1 MSEEKKDGSAGNA
14 GSPEGLVGDNPPN
27 PNDLGGD
34 NLGKDGGK
42 SSSTDKNE
50 INMDDYIEK
59 SQYKEAEKKI
69 SEQGEELGN
78 NRKFLKEISPL
89 LDKLRDKPEIIEA
102 IVDGKID
109 ATLAQAAL
117 DGKISISD
125 ANEVNQ
131 AHKEIKKDLG
141 KKEYEKTSSEEIE
154 KMVADRVEST
164 LAEKTK
170 ELKGMITK
178 SDSKRDYED
187 KTNVFIKNTSDY
199 GKYAKDIND
208 WLEKHPDQYDISIAY
223 EAVKG
228 REVISAAAKEEEIK
242 EAEAAKELAGNAS
255 GGSSQG
261 GKVSEDKD
269 LADQLIAGKG
279 NPNEF

>member
-1 MSEEKKDGSAGNA
+1 MSEEKKIESADDAGN
-14 GSPEGLVGDNPPN
+14 SENLVSDNPSN

-34 NLGKDGGK
+34 DLGKEEGK
-42 SSSTDKNE
+42 LSEAGKNE
-50 INMDDYIEK
+50 VNMDDYIEK
-59 SQYKEAEKKI
+59 SQYTEAEKKI
-69 SEQGEELGN
+69 SEQGEELGK

-89 LDKLRDKPEIIEA
+89 LDKLRDRPEIIEA

-117 DGKISISD
+117 DGKINISD

-154 KMVADRVEST
+154 KMVADKVEST
-164 LAEKTK
+164 LTEKTK
-170 ELKGMITK
+170 KLEGMITK
-178 SDSKRDYED
+178 SDSRREYED
-187 KTNVFIKNTSDY
+187 KVNVFIKNTSDY
-199 GKYAKDIND
+199 GKYAKDINT
-208 WLEKHPDQYDISIAY
+208 WLEEHPDQYDISIAY

-228 REVISAAAKEEEIK
+228 REVISAASKEEEIK
-242 EAEAAKELAGNAS
+242 AAEAAKELAGNAS

-279 NPNEF
+279 NPNNF

>member
-1 MSEEKKDGSAGNA
+1 MSEEKKLGSADNA
-14 GSPEGLVGDNPPN
+14 GNPEDLVGGNPSN

-34 NLGKDGGK
+34 DLGKVEGNLSKTG
-42 SSSTDKNE
+42 KNE

-59 SQYKEAEKKI
+59 SQYQEAEKKI
-69 SEQGEELGN
+69 SVQGEELGI

-125 ANEVNQ
+125 ANEVGQ

-154 KMVADRVEST
+154 KMVANKVEKA

-170 ELKGMITK
+170 SLEGMITK
-178 SDSKRDYED
+178 SDSRREYED
-187 KTNVFIKNTSDY
+187 KVNVFIKNTSDY
-199 GKYAKDIND
+199 GKYAKDINV
-208 WLEKHPDQYDISIAY
+208 WLEKHPEQYDISIAY

-228 REVISAAAKEEEIK
+228 KEVIDKASEEEEIK
-242 EAEAAKELAGNAS
+242 AAEAAKELASNAA

-261 GKVSEDKD
+261 GKVSEDKG

-279 NPNEF
+279 NPNDF

>member
-1 MSEEKKDGSAGNA
+1 MSEEKKIESADNA
-14 GSPEGLVGDNPPN
+14 GSSENLVGDNPSN

-34 NLGKDGGK
+34 DLGKEEGK
-42 SSSTDKNE
+42 LSETGKDE

-59 SQYKEAEKKI
+59 TQYKEAEKKI

-109 ATLAQAAL
+109 ATLAQAAI

-131 AHKEIKKDLG
+131 AHKEVKKDLG

-154 KMVADRVEST
+154 KMVADRVETALS
-164 LAEKTK
+164 EKTK
-170 ELKGMITK
+170 KLEGMITK
-178 SDSKRDYED
+178 SDSRREYED
-187 KTNVFIKNTSDY
+187 KVNVFIKNTSDY
-199 GKYAKDIND
+199 GKYANDINA
-208 WLEKHPDQYDISIAY
+208 WLEKHPEQYDISIAY

-228 REVISAAAKEEEIK
+228 KEVINKASKEEEIK
-242 EAEAAKELAGNAS
+242 AAEAAKELAGNAS

-279 NPNEF
+279 NPNNF